1 MNNTEV
7 PINILVSATSRGEI
21 GDDDNDDDDDDR
33 PLAEEA
39 PARQAAAWRIF
50 IAVIIVD
57 VVTAIITT
65 PGMLAPYTKLSR

>member
-21 GDDDNDDDDDDR
+21 DNDEDDDDDER
-33 PLAEEA
+33 PLAEEV
-39 PARQAAAWRIF
+39 PARQAAAWPIF

-57 VVTAIITT
+57 VVTTIITT
-65 PGMLAPYTKLSR
+65 PGMPAPYTKLSR